1 MPTHLELLRGRCYTL
16 DGVPLGVYIEETM
29 VPSGDGCDIVALK
42 FKRDGVD
49 VIFEDFDCDSQ
60 FEEVPCPTMSGRS
73 AAATVG
79 RSASGSSTGRST
91 SEERFNANMRRAIE
105 ASRVSAFSS
114 VGRSASGSASARSP
128 SVERFDANTRRAIE
142 ASRIMP
148 ARGPVA
154 PARVMMQPIPTGMSG
169 HKRMERTPSAP
180 TSTPINR
187 VAESRKRAKPG
198 EKPSV
203 DLECPVCMES
213 FAEIEPVTIK
223 CGHTLCRECLER
235 SLARK
240 DECPVCKATGIA
252 PASQYKTN
260 PFVREVAKFFKQGG
274 TRRNRR
280 TRRTRRT

>member
-105 ASRVSAFSS
+105 ASRASAFSS

-154 PARVMMQPIPTGMSG
+154 PAPAMIHPRPTGISG
-169 HKRMERTPSAP
+169 HKRTERTPSAP
-180 TSTPINR
+180 SSTSINR
-187 VAESRKRAKPG
+187 ATESRKRAKPG

-213 FAEIEPVTIK
+213 FAEVEPVTIK
-223 CGHTLCRECLER
+223 CGHTLCRKCLER

-260 PFVREVAKFFKQGG
+260 PFVREVAKFFKGG
-274 TRRNRR
+274 RR